1 MASDNPAKVNVD
13 VLRSALI
20 KMGRPPPDF
29 EQMKSR
35 LEKVGFEDVVALKA
49 KEPVGPWPKDP
60 ILQRLGAMVLLHSQ
74 AAFESYGMAAFTRI
88 LEMDV
93 GEAQG
98 VCDAATKAARNKNY
112 HIYSYQ

>member
-1 MASDNPAKVNVD
+1 MASDNPAKVYVD